1 MHDCECTSL
10 NRCIG
15 GGGWG
20 GGGEGVE
27 CMHIDTLPSSRSCY
41 WHTVYTYNWNVAVLD
56 STSASASMH
65 NMAKG

>member
-1 MHDCECTSL
+1 MHDCECTCL

-15 GGGWG
+15 G
-20 GGGEGVE
+20 EGVG
-27 CMHIDTLPSSRSCY
+27 CMHIDIPSSRSCY